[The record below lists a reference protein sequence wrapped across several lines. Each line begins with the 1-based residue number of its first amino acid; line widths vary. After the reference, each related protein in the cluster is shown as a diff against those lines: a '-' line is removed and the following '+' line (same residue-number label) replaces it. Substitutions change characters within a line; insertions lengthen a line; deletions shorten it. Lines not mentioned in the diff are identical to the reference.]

1 MCEFS
6 LFQLFLFY
14 WITLNNWVAYI
25 YQKACFASFELKL
38 QGLHFPSLIAWYL
51 LSQDLTT
58 TIWMNRLLTNLN
70 AIYSKIEM
78 IN

>member
-51 LSQDLTT
+51 ISRFNNNNLDEQAADKSQRDLFKN
-58 TIWMNRLLTNLN
+58 WND
-70 AIYSKIEM
+70 
-78 IN
+78 